1 MILSAC
7 LLHKNVPVRLVSS
20 TLSHTSKGVSASSSF
35 TGPPRGQAKPALFT
49 RISSR
54 LNFSNV
60 RLKRSLTSC
69 SEVTSALTAK
79 TFSVGNP
86 SLTAAAS
93 TSDCVRSQITTFAPS
108 SAKAWSISQPRPL
121 ADPVIRATLSLSF
134 IVKPDWMLYIATA
147 SIVRRADPMQAR
159 MRRLRWSGRY
169 TRAVLVVKRESRQ
182 KLMKGAVLALWFF
195 VLFPPSLP
203 AQTQKPLLLGLAS
216 ISGGIET
223 LYVTKKIGAFKRNG
237 LDVDFLLLQGGSQAL
252 QVLLSGEIRLVSGG
266 GGTAAQ
272 RARFK
277 GGGNVIVAT
286 YTPTMPYSL
295 YVNGKIQDA
304 KRLKGAKIAIS
315 RFGSSS
321 DFAARF
327 MVSRL
332 GLDPRSEEH
341 TSELQSLRHLVCRLL
356 LEKKNT

>member
-1 MILSAC
+1 M
-7 LLHKNVPVRLVSS
+7 K
-20 TLSHTSKGVSASSSF
+20 
-35 TGPPRGQAKPALFT
+35 
-49 RISSR
+49 
-54 LNFSNV
+54 
-60 RLKRSLTSC
+60 
-69 SEVTSALTAK
+69 
-79 TFSVGNP
+79 
-86 SLTAAAS
+86 
-93 TSDCVRSQITTFAPS
+93 
-108 SAKAWSISQPRPL
+108 
-121 ADPVIRATLSLSF
+121 RATLF
-134 IVKPDWMLYIATA
+134 
-147 SIVRRADPMQAR
+147 
-159 MRRLRWSGRY
+159 
-169 TRAVLVVKRESRQ
+169 
-182 KLMKGAVLALWFF
+182 
-195 VLFPPSLP
+195 LFLLLLLPAPLP
-203 AQTQKPLLLGLAS
+203 AQSQKTLLLGLAS

-252 QVLLSGEIRLVSGG
+252 QVLLSGELKLISGG

-277 GGGNVIVAT
+277 GAGNLIVAT

-332 GLDPRSEEH
+332 GLDPSKDVTIMQIGNQRERMSALLSGSVDGSVVDAPNTLIARQQGFVELADASKLGLTYPHNNITTTDRFIREEPQTVMAFLRAFVEGIAFYRTRKAESVQMIKEFLRVNDNAIAEEAYDYYSRITPAKPYPSAEGVRTVLDEIAVSEPAIKNAKVEH
-341 TSELQSLRHLVCRLL
+341 FVDASFIAKLDQSGFIDGLY
-356 LEKKNT
+356 KKK

>member
-1 MILSAC
+1 
-7 LLHKNVPVRLVSS
+7 
-20 TLSHTSKGVSASSSF
+20 
-35 TGPPRGQAKPALFT
+35 
-49 RISSR
+49 
-54 LNFSNV
+54 
-60 RLKRSLTSC
+60 
-69 SEVTSALTAK
+69 
-79 TFSVGNP
+79 
-86 SLTAAAS
+86 
-93 TSDCVRSQITTFAPS
+93 
-108 SAKAWSISQPRPL
+108 
-121 ADPVIRATLSLSF
+121 
-134 IVKPDWMLYIATA
+134 
-147 SIVRRADPMQAR
+147 
-159 MRRLRWSGRY
+159 
-169 TRAVLVVKRESRQ
+169 
-182 KLMKGAVLALWFF
+182 MKGAVLALCFF

-252 QVLLSGEIRLVSGG
+252 QVLLSGEIKLISG

-277 GGGNVIVAT
+277 GAGNVLVAT

-295 YVNGKIQDA
+295 YVNSKIQDA
-304 KRLKGAKIAIS
+304 KKLKGAKIAIS

-332 GLDPRSEEH
+332 GLDAAKDVTIMQIGNQRERMSALLSGSVDGSVVDAPNTLIARQQGFFELADASKLGLTYPHNNIATTDRFIREEPQAVFGFLRAFVEGIAFYRTHKTESIQMIKEFLRVSDNAIAEEAYDYYSRITPAKPYPSTEGVRGVLEEIAASEPAIKTAKVEQFIDGSFI
-341 TSELQSLRHLVCRLL
+341 TKLDQSGFIDGLY
-356 LEKKNT
+356 KKK

>member
-1 MILSAC
+1 MKRAITS
-7 LLHKNVPVRLVSS
+7 LLFFL
-20 TLSHTSKGVSASSSF
+20 LC
-35 TGPPRGQAKPALFT
+35 PA
-49 RISSR
+49 
-54 LNFSNV
+54 
-60 RLKRSLTSC
+60 
-69 SEVTSALTAK
+69 
-79 TFSVGNP
+79 
-86 SLTAAAS
+86 
-93 TSDCVRSQITTFAPS
+93 
-108 SAKAWSISQPRPL
+108 
-121 ADPVIRATLSLSF
+121 
-134 IVKPDWMLYIATA
+134 
-147 SIVRRADPMQAR
+147 
-159 MRRLRWSGRY
+159 
-169 TRAVLVVKRESRQ
+169 
-182 KLMKGAVLALWFF
+182 
-195 VLFPPSLP
+195 SLP

-252 QVLLSGEIRLVSGG
+252 QVLLSGEIKLISGG

-277 GGGNVIVAT
+277 GAGNVIVAT

-304 KRLKGAKIAIS
+304 KKLKGAKIAIS

-332 GLDPRSEEH
+332 GLDPAKDVTIMQIGNQRERMSALLSGSVDGSVVDAPNTLIARQQGFLELADASKLGLTYPHNNIATTDRFIREEPQTRLWLFTRVYRGNRFLPDAQSGKH
-341 TSELQSLRHLVCRLL
+341 SNDQGISPGQRQRYRRGSLRLL
-356 LEKKNT
+356 FAHHSGQTLSERGWRARRA